1 MNRELPVRPG
11 RPTPGWV
18 RGLVVGTLVTVVTTA
33 FLWVWGAPPHSDPL
47 PYPTVTR
54 TMPGA

>member
-1 MNRELPVRPG
+1 VNRELPVRPG

-18 RGLVVGTLVTVVTTA
+18 RGLVVGTTAALVTVA
-33 FLWVWGAPPHSDPL
+33 WVWQAGAPTTGDPS

-54 TMPGA
+54 TVPGA